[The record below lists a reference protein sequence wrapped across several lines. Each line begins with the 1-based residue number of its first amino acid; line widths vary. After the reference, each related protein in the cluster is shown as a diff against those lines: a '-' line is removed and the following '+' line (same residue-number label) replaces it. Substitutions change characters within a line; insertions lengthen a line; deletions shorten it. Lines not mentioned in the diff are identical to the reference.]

1 MCFCCT
7 LYHLKSESAVNRN
20 SQGNNHNYCSEDRCK
35 NKTQKQKLST
45 MALPTQF
52 IKQPRKEINIY
63 KHKSLIQPPNKD
75 EIIHEQF

>member
-1 MCFCCT
+1 
-7 LYHLKSESAVNRN
+7 
-20 SQGNNHNYCSEDRCK
+20 
-35 NKTQKQKLST
+35 